1 MDYFHLHYL
10 LQPAQEDEFVTA
22 CVMRAF
28 HNYVISSRSDALL
41 DVLIFSTEEKDI
53 RSMKAVLEGM
63 GCACV
68 ADTIYDEATLL
79 AMYNPQ
85 SPIYID
91 DLCIHPGERPPEHNG
106 LALHVPAGPAFGDG
120 RHPTTQMLARHLLAM
135 QFDQQR
141 VLDLGCGTGV
151 LGLIAQHRGAA
162 QVDFTDI
169 DQDAV
174 RFTQELCAA
183 NGYPEAKVWV
193 SDLIDDCPGTY
204 DVVIAN
210 IYADLLLDLLEDDQ
224 LQRLLPHGVVLLS
237 GISFKRIDEVLAAV
251 TAAGFEV
258 TAQEEQAW
266 WHCLIIRR

>member
-10 LQPAQEDEFVTA
+10 LQPEQEDAFVTA
-22 CVMRAF
+22 CVMRTF

-53 RSMKAVLEGM
+53 RGMKALLEGM
-63 GCACV
+63 GCDCV
-68 ADTIYDEATLL
+68 VDTLYDEATLL

-91 DLCIHPGERPPEHNG
+91 QLCIYPAQAPTEHEG
-106 LALHVPAGPAFGDG
+106 LLLHVPAGPAFGDG
-120 RHPTTQMLARHLLAM
+120 RHPTTQMLARHLLTM
-135 QFDQQR
+135 RFDDKR

-151 LGLIAQHRGAA
+151 LGLIAQKRGAT

-174 RFTQELCAA
+174 RFTAEVCAA
-183 NGYPEAKVWV
+183 NGYPQAKVWV
-193 SDLIDDCPGTY
+193 SDLIDDCPDTY
-204 DVVIAN
+204 EVLIAN
-210 IYADLLLDLLEDDQ
+210 IYADLLLDLLEDPE
-224 LQRLLPHGVVLLS
+224 LQRLIPHGLVLLS

-251 TAAGFEV
+251 ASAGFEV
-258 TAQEEQAW
+258 LAQEEQAW
-266 WHCLIIRR
+266 WHCLVIQR